1 MKKKMKKK
9 IRDFDKKKTPGISG
23 LVTTT
28 VLNRKI
34 GEVEKKIPYASEY
47 FDHILISTTPMFCIK
62 KYSFLMQKIGVVEI
76 KILDVIV

>member
-1 MKKKMKKK
+1 MKKKLKEK
-9 IRDFDKKKTPGISG
+9 IRDFDKKAPGISG

-62 KYSFLMQKIGVVEI
+62 KYSFLIQKIGVVEI

>member
-1 MKKKMKKK
+1 MKKELKKK
-9 IRDFDKKKTPGISG
+9 IRDFDKKTPGISG
-23 LVTTT
+23 FVTTT

-62 KYSFLMQKIGVVEI
+62 KYSFLIQKIGVVEI